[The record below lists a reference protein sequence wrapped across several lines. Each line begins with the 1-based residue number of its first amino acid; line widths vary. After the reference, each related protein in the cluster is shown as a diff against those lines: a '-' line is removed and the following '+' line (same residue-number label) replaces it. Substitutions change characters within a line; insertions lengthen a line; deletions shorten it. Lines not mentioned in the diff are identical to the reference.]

1 MWGTIVVFVLL
12 FVVLS
17 FCLWFFIRQS
27 VRRRQDVITANHFDF
42 DAFKSR
48 ELARRGLHD
57 STRLGK

>member
-27 VRRRQDVITANHFDF
+27 VRRRQDVIAANRFDF

-48 ELARRGLHD
+48 ELTGRGLHD
-57 STRLGK
+57 STRFGK